1 MKIISFT
8 TLLLFLLSSRIQA
21 QSLQGHNWIIG
32 FSASENFPVD
42 SSGGLLMDFTSGSL
56 VYSKVPLK
64 YTMASSSIIS
74 DTLGNL
80 LFYSDGC
87 RINKRDYTTMPGS
100 DSMNDHHLLD
110 LCMNGSGYSR
120 TSGLIILP
128 DPGGKRIYRV
138 FHNAYYVKGLYGS
151 QMRMT
156 TVDMTLDNGMGR
168 VTEKKKILIDSA
180 NIIYLSTVKHANGRD
195 WWIVNSERGSNRKFV
210 FLLDLSGIH
219 GPEVIKT
226 GGVKLANPEAWGQML
241 FSPDGKK
248 FLELTDDGSYVCD
261 FNRCSGKFSNCVKID
276 YFEGAA
282 LCNSGAFSSNSR
294 MLFVSTCD
302 SIFQYDLQSPDFNLT
317 RQLIAVQDGIS
328 DLYNTSFF
336 GTMTL
341 APDDKI
347 YINQTT
353 GGNKLSV
360 IHQPNQRGLAAGFE
374 KWGFDMPVFN
384 ASEYLPNLPNHQL
397 GADLSLCSDCDTLPN
412 PPLDLMLY
420 PNPANTYT
428 FIGGQ
433 VSQGDYPLKFQLFDM
448 LGRLLLEESIA
459 CLPHRIPTSNF
470 PAAAY
475 SWRAVN
481 QSGNKIRQGVLIK
494 R

>member
-1 MKIISFT
+1 MKIISVT

-32 FSASENFPVD
+32 FPASERYPID
-42 SSGGLLMDFTSGSL
+42 SSGGILMNFSSGAL
-56 VYSKVPLK
+56 AYHKIPLK
-64 YTMASSSIIS
+64 HSFLSSSNIS

-80 LFYSDGC
+80 LFYSVGC
-87 RINKRDYTTMPGS
+87 DIERKDHSTMPGS
-100 DSMNDHHLLD
+100 ENINDQKLYAS
-110 LCMNGSGYSR
+110 LCSQGSGYSHI
-120 TSGLIILP
+120 SALIILP
-128 DPGGKRIYRV
+128 DPGGNSIYRV
-138 FHNAYYVKGLYGS
+138 FHLAYQIYSLQS
-151 QMRMT
+151 AQFRMT
-156 TVDMTLDNGMGR
+156 TVDMSLDNGLGR
-168 VTEKKKILIDSA
+168 VIEKKKILIDSA
-180 NIIYLSTVKHANGRD
+180 DMAFVSAVKHANGRD
-195 WWIVNSERGSNRKFV
+195 WWIVSSERGSNRKYV
-210 FLLDLSGIH
+210 FLLDPSGVH
-219 GPEVIKT
+219 GPVIREAT
-226 GGVKLANPEAWGQML
+226 GAKALYPIAWGQML

-248 FLELTDDGSYVCD
+248 FLEVTHEGGNLCD
-261 FNRCSGKFSNCVKID
+261 FNRCSGKFSNCVPINRD
-276 YFEGAA
+276 SAYCVG
-282 LCNSGAFSSNSR
+282 GAFSPNNR
-294 MLFVSTCD
+294 FLYVSTCD
-302 SIFQYDLQSPDFNLT
+302 TIFQYDLQSPDFNQA
-317 RQLIAVQDGIS
+317 RQPIAIQDGIG
-328 DLYNTSFF
+328 DMFNTPYFNSIA
-336 GTMTL
+336 L
-341 APDDKI
+341 APDNKI
-347 YINQTT
+347 YFNQPT
-353 GGNKLSV
+353 GGNKLSI
-360 IHQPNQRGLAAGFE
+360 IHHPDQQGLAAGFE
-374 KWGFDMPVFN
+374 KWALNMPVFDRG
-384 ASEYLPNLPNHQL
+384 EQFPNLPNHQL

>member
-1 MKIISFT
+1 MKLISCIAIF
-8 TLLLFLLSSRIQA
+8 LFLLSNLTQA

-32 FSASENFPVD
+32 FSASENFPAD

-64 YTMASSSIIS
+64 NALASSSIIS

-80 LFYSDGC
+80 LFYSEGC
-87 RINKRDYTTMPGS
+87 GINRRDHTVMLGS
-100 DSMNDHHLLD
+100 DSINDHPLQYF
-110 LCMNGSGYSR
+110 CINGSGYSR

-138 FHNAYYVKGLYGS
+138 FHNAYYIKGLYGS

-180 NIIYLSTVKHANGRD
+180 NIIYISAVKHANGRD
-195 WWIVNSERGSNRKFV
+195 WWIINSERGSNQKFV
-210 FLLDLSGIH
+210 FLLDPFGIH
-219 GPEVIKT
+219 GPEVIET
-226 GGVKLANPEAWGQML
+226 GGVKLANPEAFGQML

-248 FLELTDDGSYVCD
+248 FLEITDSGGYICD

-276 YFEGAA
+276 YFEGPA
-282 LCNSGAFSSNSR
+282 LCNNGAFSSNSR
-294 MLFVSTCD
+294 LLYVSTCD
-302 SIFQYDLQSPDFNLT
+302 SIFQYDLQSPDFNQT

-328 DLYNTSFF
+328 DIYNTPYIGS
-336 GTMTL
+336 MTL
-341 APDDKI
+341 APDNKI
-347 YINQTT
+347 YINQPT
-353 GGNKLSV
+353 GGNKLSI
-360 IHQPNQRGLAAGFE
+360 IHQPNQQGLAAGFE
-374 KWGFDMPVFN
+374 KWGFDMPVFDDG
-384 ASEYLPNLPNHQL
+384 EQFPNLPNHQL
-397 GADLSLCSDCDTLPN
+397 GADLSLCSDCDTLSN

-433 VSQGDYPLKFQLFDM
+433 VSQSDYPLKFQFFDM
-448 LGRLLLEESIA
+448 LGRLLLEENII
-459 CLPHRIPTSNF
+459 CLPHRIATANL

-481 QSGNKIRQGVLIK
+481 QSGNKIRQGVLVK